1 LKLWYFK
8 FFIFIKSIGIRE
20 GDFIIAIQDND
31 VRWSKHVQVVEKI
44 RSHTNTVKLTLIS
57 IQPLSKDPSTLNEVH
72 QNKDKMS
79 FQFQERPVIVESEKN
94 VENKTQ
100 PSKTTKPIIVQS
112 SKTIGPAAGSK
123 SQKLRHRFFRLP
135 ESTAGLS
142 KCAADTFLENDNAAI
157 AASKL
162 ASLAKSSNIPHL
174 SFSFRDKNSVILSNS
189 KNLFSKSRNNV
200 SIFKSTTTLNHNES
214 EPIAFNKEDDEIIDK
229 ENALFWNNLKSLKT
243 NFTNTITLGR
253 KFKKNVL
260 KLNIFNSFSL
270 NNNNAQNSTKS
281 QPKSATNLDNGV
293 LSPKLNDETMS
304 SALIHTKPPVNP
316 KLLKKQKRLKELEK
330 CLMNISN
337 KDKILLKTCNN
348 TSEASTEKSLIYK
361 TI

>member
-1 LKLWYFK
+1 
-8 FFIFIKSIGIRE
+8 
-20 GDFIIAIQDND
+20 
-31 VRWSKHVQVVEKI
+31 
-44 RSHTNTVKLTLIS
+44 LIS
-57 IQPLSKDPSTLNEVH
+57 IQPLSKDPSNLNEVQ

-79 FQFQERPVIVESEKN
+79 FQFQERPVIEESEKN

-100 PSKTTKPIIVQS
+100 SSKTTKPIIVQS

-162 ASLAKSSNIPHL
+162 ASLAKASSSNIPQL

-189 KNLFSKSRNNV
+189 KNIFSKSRNNV

-270 NNNNAQNSTKS
+270 NNNNGQNSAKN
-281 QPKSATNLDNGV
+281 QPKSAINLDNGV
-293 LSPKLNDETMS
+293 LSPKPNDETMS
-304 SALIHTKPPVNP
+304 STPIHTKPPVNP

-330 CLMNISN
+330 CLLNISN
-337 KDKILLKTCNN
+337 KDKVLLKTCNN
-348 TSEASTEKSLIYK
+348 TSDASTEKSLIYK